1 MALSAKAYLQQL
13 QTLLP
18 RGLAWPRAADA
29 YLTKLLSA
37 FSQEFARI
45 DTRVDDLLDEADPRT
60 TLEMLPDW
68 ERLAGLPD
76 PCVSIE
82 QTVEQRQSALV
93 TKLTMQGGQSRAYF
107 IDMADALGYQDTEI
121 EEYFPFTC
129 ESYCDEFLN
138 SLDDRHT
145 WTIYLQS
152 DGGLEVMTCESPC
165 DSFLQS
171 FGDEVIE
178 CRINQ
183 YKPAHTTVLFAYV
196 V

>member
-1 MALSAKAYLQQL
+1 M
-13 QTLLP
+13 
-18 RGLAWPRAADA
+18 DA
-29 YLTKLLSA
+29 YFTRLLSA
-37 FSQEFARI
+37 FSQEFARVDQRI
-45 DTRVDDLLDEADPRT
+45 DDLIDEADPRT

-76 PCVSIE
+76 PCVTSE

-93 TKLTMQGGQSRAYF
+93 SKLTMQGGQSRAYY
-107 IDMADALGYQDTEI
+107 IQTAEDLGYPAATI

-138 SLDDRHT
+138 SIADRHT
-145 WTIYLQS
+145 WTIFLPS
-152 DGGLEVMTCESPC
+152 DGGFEVMTCESPC

-183 YKPAHTTVLFAYV
+183 YKPAHTKVLFAYTV
-196 V
+196 

>member
-1 MALSAKAYLQQL
+1 MALNAKAYLQQL
-13 QTLLP
+13 QALLP
-18 RGLAWPRAADA
+18 SGLAWPRAADA

-45 DTRVDDLLDEADPRT
+45 DTRVDNLLNEADPRT

-76 PCVSIE
+76 PCVSSD

-93 TKLTMQGGQSRAYF
+93 TKLTIQGGQSRAYF

-138 SLDDRHT
+138 SLADRHT

-183 YKPAHTTVLFAYV
+183 YKPAHTVVLFAYTD
-196 V
+196 